1 MENIPEDRI
10 LKFHRNTLEDV
21 RKTYGYESSAD
32 MKNAVDILDEWMKT
46 QNHFVKKD
54 FSREYLERTII
65 TTKGSVERA
74 KSRLD
79 KVCTLRTLMPHF
91 FGEYDVKEYFKEYYY
106 KYFTHAAMP
115 QMTEDNYRV
124 FVLKNV
130 GSKYESRNFL
140 DYYRLFIIFAEY
152 LRAHDYANGYIFVM
166 DYTELSLMDFLPKM
180 NPVDLRQALT
190 VLMEGYGVR
199 IKGIHLITQ
208 SKFIDGVVAVF
219 KQVLSTKV
227 GERIQVHKDMDSLH
241 KFVPKEILPREYG
254 GEDKSLRELH
264 DAWVEVL
271 SSESHTMYQ
280 KMMNAAKTD
289 ESLRQTDKF
298 NDQYMG
304 MPGTFRTLSVD

>member
-79 KVCTLRTLMPHF
+79 K
-91 FGEYDVKEYFKEYYY
+91 
-106 KYFTHAAMP
+106 
-115 QMTEDNYRV
+115 
-124 FVLKNV
+124 
-130 GSKYESRNFL
+130 
-140 DYYRLFIIFAEY
+140 FAEY